1 MTSRSSDSPTE
12 RPLVLESAEIDNLL
26 SMTLIA
32 NLGTIDD
39 DGSIHLI
46 PMWFLRI
53 GNDICIP
60 TSHHTHKYRNLR
72 ARPRASV
79 MIDMSQQGLNLKGV
93 LIRGKVELVDGEE
106 GRRINR
112 LIHLKYIMPEALS
125 DANVSS
131 YLSKG
136 DDVTVKI
143 HMDHI
148 VSWNLAGSN
157 AGKALQVGG
166 WSRPLDAQGMG
177 LVIMVYTKITN
188 KSNRFY

>member
-1 MTSRSSDSPTE
+1 
-12 RPLVLESAEIDNLL
+12 
-26 SMTLIA
+26 
-32 NLGTIDD
+32 
-39 DGSIHLI
+39 
-46 PMWFLRI
+46 
-53 GNDICIP
+53 
-60 TSHHTHKYRNLR
+60 
-72 ARPRASV
+72 
-79 MIDMSQQGLNLKGV
+79 MIDVSQQGLNLKGV
-93 LIRGKVELVDGEE
+93 LIRGQVELVDGKER
-106 GRRINR
+106 RRINR

-166 WSRPLDAQGMG
+166 WSRPLDA
-177 LVIMVYTKITN
+177 
-188 KSNRFY
+188 